1 MMLVPAQARTLPRT
15 WRMPAQARALT
26 RRGTRMIEDSEAAFA
41 RGRGDLT
48 TPGGFR
54 SARVEN
60 RSGVCALDGRQQ
72 PAPTPSDTFLAE
84 A

>member
-1 MMLVPAQARTLPRT
+1 
-15 WRMPAQARALT
+15 
-26 RRGTRMIEDSEAAFA
+26 MIEDSEAAFA